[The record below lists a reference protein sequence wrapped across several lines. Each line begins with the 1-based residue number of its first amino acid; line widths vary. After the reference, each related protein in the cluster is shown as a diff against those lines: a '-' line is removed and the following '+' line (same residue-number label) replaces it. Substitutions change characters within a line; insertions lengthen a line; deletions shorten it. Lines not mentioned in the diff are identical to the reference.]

1 MTPTC
6 SANLIN
12 IAKVVLL
19 SLIPSFEG
27 RYALLVGIASG
38 LDPLISFAAAS
49 AGITVLALVLPNILA
64 YIDEVARAL
73 GKSRYNILSKAS
85 ELYLRYV
92 GNVRRRVRRYVDKY
106 GALGLI
112 MFVAVPLPATGVWTG
127 SLGAYILGM
136 SKKRAMISLL
146 IGGIASNI
154 ITFTVAVLLT

>member
-1 MTPTC
+1 MTTC
-6 SANLIN
+6 SADLIN
-12 IAKVVLL
+12 IAKVVFL

-38 LDPLISFAAAS
+38 LDPLTSFAAAS
-49 AGITVLALVLPNILA
+49 VGITVLALVLPNILA

-73 GKSRYNILSKAS
+73 GESGYDVLSKVS

-92 GNVRRRVRRYVDKY
+92 GSVRRRVRKYIDKY

-112 MFVAVPLPATGVWTG
+112 VFVAIPLPATGVWTG

-146 IGGIASNI
+146 IGGIASNL
-154 ITFTVAVLLT
+154 ITLAAAALLA